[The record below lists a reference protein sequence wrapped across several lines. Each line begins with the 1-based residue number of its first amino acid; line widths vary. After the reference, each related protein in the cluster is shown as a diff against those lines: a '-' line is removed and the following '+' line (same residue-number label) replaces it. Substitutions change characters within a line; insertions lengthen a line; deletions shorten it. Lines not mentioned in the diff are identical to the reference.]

1 MSTIK
6 QLRGL
11 DGTMVMGDLPG
22 TPLHISALMLYD
34 PPAPGANAL
43 NFDRLHEQFQH
54 MVRDQL
60 PMLRCKVNEVPLQL
74 DMPYWVVDENFEL
87 YCHLQHIAL
96 PAPGGEDELH
106 HLLNMLHS
114 QALRHD
120 RPLWEAW
127 YIEGI
132 NNVPGVAHGGVG
144 LFFKVHHALMDGKTA
159 MRLIDGLHA
168 ATADAPLA
176 PQLTLNGQPQ
186 AVTAPD
192 TYTLWKRIFSH
203 NIEKPFGLARVAAR
217 HVPALWNAYRQTPPK
232 NSKPTIEKPHTRFNN
247 SVTQGRVVGH
257 VTFSEKVMQR
267 ILQRMPDVSFN
278 EIILCVVGGALHSY
292 LRKHGEL
299 PSTSLVCGVP
309 VSTRSRHDV
318 KESGNKVTFANVPLH
333 TDMTNPLQRLLAVH
347 EDSVT
352 AKHIARRIGSG
363 LANDLLDNISSA
375 LLIWGGKLMIDT
387 GLLDR
392 LPPVCNTIVSAL
404 PGPDEPRYLGGAR
417 MRDFYGMGP
426 LAPNVGLFHVVSS
439 LDDKITLTFVA
450 CAAQMHD
457 AKRYQLELHASWREL
472 CHALHLRLPRSH

>member
-176 PQLTLNGQPQ
+176 PQLTLNATGSHRTRHLHTVEANFQPQ
-186 AVTAPD
+186 HRKAFRPCSCRRASRAGIVECLSPD
-192 TYTLWKRIFSH
+192 
-203 NIEKPFGLARVAAR
+203 AAKKQQANDR
-217 HVPALWNAYRQTPPK
+217 KATHAFQQFRNTG
-232 NSKPTIEKPHTRFNN
+232 TR
-247 SVTQGRVVGH
+247 
-257 VTFSEKVMQR
+257 
-267 ILQRMPDVSFN
+267 
-278 EIILCVVGGALHSY
+278 C
-292 LRKHGEL
+292 
-299 PSTSLVCGVP
+299 
-309 VSTRSRHDV
+309 RSRHFQR
-318 KESGNKVTFANVPLH
+318 KSHAAHSATHAGCQ
-333 TDMTNPLQRLLAVH
+333 LQRNYFVRGRRRLAQL
-347 EDSVT
+347 S
-352 AKHIARRIGSG
+352 AQARRTAIDVAGVRRAG
-363 LANDLLDNISSA
+363 KHAQSS
-375 LLIWGGKLMIDT
+375 
-387 GLLDR
+387 
-392 LPPVCNTIVSAL
+392 
-404 PGPDEPRYLGGAR
+404 
-417 MRDFYGMGP
+417 
-426 LAPNVGLFHVVSS
+426 
-439 LDDKITLTFVA
+439 
-450 CAAQMHD
+450 
-457 AKRYQLELHASWREL
+457 
-472 CHALHLRLPRSH
+472 